1 MSNKAGVQQL
11 LSSRCSSGFRS
22 FSTIQTRRV
31 QPTRPPI
38 HYLWKTR
45 LHTEKG
51 LKNKLWRMFL
61 ILEAGDWMEWTGL
74 MMGAVYDYYQNK
86 GSRVNEQRTL
96 QSTECVV
103 LSVISF
109 SIFEKGIKVL
119 ITTQHTQHTTVWM
132 KSIRHDKGRKAT
144 QAEDRKEGKKER

>member
-1 MSNKAGVQQL
+1 
-11 LSSRCSSGFRS
+11 
-22 FSTIQTRRV
+22 
-31 QPTRPPI
+31 
-38 HYLWKTR
+38 
-45 LHTEKG
+45 
-51 LKNKLWRMFL
+51 
-61 ILEAGDWMEWTGL
+61 MEWTGL

-119 ITTQHTQHTTVWM
+119 ITTQHTQHTTV
-132 KSIRHDKGRKAT
+132 
-144 QAEDRKEGKKER
+144 